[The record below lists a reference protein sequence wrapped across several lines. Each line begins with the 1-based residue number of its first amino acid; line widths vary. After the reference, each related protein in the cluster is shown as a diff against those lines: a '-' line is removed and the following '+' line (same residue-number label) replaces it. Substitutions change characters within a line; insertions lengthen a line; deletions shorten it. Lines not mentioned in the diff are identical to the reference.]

1 METKLTEV
9 VPRTG
14 GRGLKWIE
22 SKFAPWHY
30 LSSPVRGTWIE
41 IAELIY
47 LIRLAPVVP
56 HAGDVD

>member
-1 METKLTEV
+1 M
-9 VPRTG
+9 R
-14 GRGLKWIE
+14 
-22 SKFAPWHY
+22 